1 MRATGM
7 RAWAP
12 WNTAGGSAIVRP
24 PPTPSRAAG
33 AAAAPAPPAAPGADG
48 TDIAAPLPP
57 ATAPARGR
65 GAMVALA
72 AIVSDRGRDIASPE
86 RGAARG
92 GGMAATPVSATG

>member
-33 AAAAPAPPAAPGADG
+33 AAAAPAAPGTDG
-48 TDIAAPLPP
+48 TDIAAPLAP